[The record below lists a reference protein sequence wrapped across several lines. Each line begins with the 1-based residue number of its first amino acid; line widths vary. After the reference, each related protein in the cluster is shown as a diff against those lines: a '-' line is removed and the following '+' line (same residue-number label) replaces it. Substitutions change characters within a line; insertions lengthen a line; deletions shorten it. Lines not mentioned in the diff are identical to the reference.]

1 MACKVSPPTVSG
13 LLCCLK
19 EDGIAGRAVGKLGS
33 YIPFEAI
40 KKLMFTS
47 YFPLPSDRETS
58 SRLTIKQMEDRTE
71 EWGFPGDREDFFKV
85 VKALEAGDFI
95 PLHKVVFKN
104 ISHLYD
110 LFPGKCPVSEVG
122 SYPFPTEYQIG
133 SGADG
138 SLFTPS
144 IKQADQATAPL
155 AIKMGKPASIFNE
168 YLTLSEV
175 PIGTKGIIS
184 LHPSYSD
191 IFFYSNVSLDIDQF
205 ALGLPLC
212 KGDALAQCNTL
223 EGIDNLVKNAWD
235 GLRFLEGIGRVHMDI
250 KPGNILQTQDGAWV
264 LADFGC
270 SCKIGKEP
278 IETQG
283 TLEFMAPEVYDALTH
298 RTKIIPEHAFDVW
311 SLSATAL
318 QLLERFEQM
327 GISGKDFVSILSTD
341 QWWKV
346 AKCHEKLKGL
356 QSRYSQTFL
365 GQIILQGLDPNPL
378 TRLTIKDGLQIL
390 GTFANKLG

>member
-1 MACKVSPPTVSG
+1 MTSKVSPPRVSD
-13 LLCCLK
+13 LLSCLK
-19 EDGIAGRAVGKLGS
+19 GDGIAARAMGKLGS
-33 YIPFEAI
+33 YIPCEAI
-40 KKLMFTS
+40 KELMFSS
-47 YFPLPSDRETS
+47 YFRLPSERETS
-58 SRLTIKQMEDRTE
+58 SGLNIKQMGDRTE
-71 EWGFPGDREDFFKV
+71 EWGFPEDREDFFKL

-95 PLHKVVFKN
+95 PLHKVVFQN

-110 LFPGKCPVSEVG
+110 LFPGKCPVAEVG

-133 SGADG
+133 RGADG

-144 IKQADQATAPL
+144 IKQADQAMAPL

-184 LHPSYSD
+184 LHPGYPD
-191 IFFYSNVSLDIDQF
+191 IFFYRNVSLDIDQF

-212 KGDALAQCNTL
+212 KGDASARCNTL
-223 EGIDNLVKNAWD
+223 EEIDKLLKNAWD
-235 GLRFLEGIGRVHMDI
+235 GLRFLEGIGSVHMDI

-270 SCKIGKEP
+270 TCKIGKEP

-283 TLEFMAPEVYDALTH
+283 SLEFMAPEVYDALTN
-298 RTKIIPEHAFDVW
+298 RSKIIPEHAFDVW

-318 QLLERFEQM
+318 QLLERFEQI
-327 GISGKDFVSILSTD
+327 GISGKDSVSILSTD

-346 AKCHEKLKGL
+346 PECQEKLKGL
-356 QSRYSQTFL
+356 QSRYSQSFL

-378 TRLTIKDGLQIL
+378 TRLTIKGGLQIL
-390 GTFANKLG
+390 GSLSNKVG